1 MTERIE
7 IGKLIVNVELD
18 ILINLII

>member
-18 ILINLII
+18 ILINLSI